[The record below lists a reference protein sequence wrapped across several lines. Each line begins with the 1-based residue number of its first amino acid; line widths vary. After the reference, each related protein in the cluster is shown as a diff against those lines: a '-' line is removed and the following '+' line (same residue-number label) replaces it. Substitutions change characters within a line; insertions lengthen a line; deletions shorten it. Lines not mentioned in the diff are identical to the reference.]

1 MEKTGRRARHKVE
14 AQATQARKDEKAR
27 QSPGSCGGAAAQ
39 RILRGDSGKIRR
51 LPGTPGEEE
60 KARRGE
66 RGGGRKRGRRGRKS
80 AFTPACPRLLRC
92 SGDEVPQVIARTTF
106 PIFPV
111 GFRSG
116 PLPRMFRN
124 ATAVRRTLPAQ
135 ETHVHAP
142 RFPQG
147 RKPPPPPPPHARSSA
162 FSSSFTFPHTSPV
175 RFRSPLP
182 PCACP
187 LAPARRSPRLPT
199 KKRAEFPPRVCSCGP
214 DAAAVHRRIR
224 TCIQNEARRAS
235 RS

>member
-1 MEKTGRRARHKVE
+1 MNGGTGTRG
-14 AQATQARKDEKAR
+14 AT
-27 QSPGSCGGAAAQ
+27 GH
-39 RILRGDSGKIRR
+39 
-51 LPGTPGEEE
+51 
-60 KARRGE
+60 GE
-66 RGGGRKRGRRGRKS
+66 RGGGRKRGRHGRKS
-80 AFTPACPRLLRC
+80 AFAPACPRLLRC

-124 ATAVRRTLPAQ
+124 AAAVRRTLPARDSRSRPTLSAGVQ
-135 ETHVHAP
+135 SPASSPASSPAP
-142 RFPQG
+142 RSLLRFFLFLHFS
-147 RKPPPPPPPHARSSA
+147 PHFAPDSSA
-162 FSSSFTFPHTSPV
+162 PPFP
-175 RFRSPLP
+175 REP
-182 PCACP
+182 PNCP
-187 LAPARRSPRLPT
+187 RSPRLPT

>member
-14 AQATQARKDEKAR
+14 AQGDAGAEYEKAR
-27 QSPGSCGGAAAQ
+27 HGAGNCRGAAAQ

-66 RGGGRKRGRRGRKS
+66 RSGGRKRGRRGRKS
-80 AFTPACPRLLRC
+80 AFAPACPRLLRC
-92 SGDEVPQVIARTTF
+92 SGDEVPQVIAHKAF
-106 PIFPV
+106 PIFSV

-124 ATAVRRTLPAQ
+124 AAAVRRTLPARDSRSRPTLSAGAQ
-135 ETHVHAP
+135 APASSPAP
-142 RFPQG
+142 RSLLRFFLFLHFSPHFVPSASAPPFP
-147 RKPPPPPPPHARSSA
+147 REPPN
-162 FSSSFTFPHTSPV
+162 
-175 RFRSPLP
+175 
-182 PCACP
+182 CP
-187 LAPARRSPRLPT
+187 RSPRQQPT
-199 KKRAEFPPRVCSCGP
+199 KKRAEFPPRVFSCGP